1 MTTDSNEGLFVL
13 DEDGEVRPT
22 EYAHHV
28 LDEAVIG
35 HTANH
40 QREKEET
47 QEMSATNDDML
58 KETIKTAGLNEENA
72 KKAMLMFEA
81 MVIERLEALTEAI
94 EAKVI
99 GNLREEI
106 DAYITEEMAPYIDES
121 VDELRNLMRLAVA
134 TIGGQDAVAAFI
146 KRVAAL
152 ARAGTLSA
160 SSGDWAAAAPDDS
173 VSNSATIAGG
183 GVNLRKE
190 EVEEVEK
197 VHEIFDDVT
206 ADMSE
211 DDREQM
217 KVLSEDLVYGGDA
230 QRLRSQLT
238 SIKLRNFYD
247 AGVAAYSDAISRS
260 VRKA

>member
-22 EYAHHV
+22 EYARHV

-35 HTANH
+35 HTTNH

-72 KKAMLMFEA
+72 EKAMLMFEA
-81 MVIERLEALTEAI
+81 MVVERLETLTEAI

-106 DAYITEEMAPYIDES
+106 DAYITEEMSPYIDES
-121 VDELRNLMRLAVA
+121 VDEFRNLMRLAVA

-152 ARAGTLSA
+152 ARAGSLSS
-160 SSGDWAAAAPDDS
+160 SSGDWAVAAPDDS
-173 VSNSATIAGG
+173 ASNRATIAGG
-183 GVNLRKE
+183 GASRVRE
-190 EVEEVEK
+190 EVLDAAAVFDEVATGLNEEQVE
-197 VHEIFDDVT
+197 EFR
-206 ADMSE
+206 A
-211 DDREQM
+211 
-217 KVLSEDLVYGGDA
+217 LSEDVVYAGDA
-230 QRLRSQLT
+230 PRLRSTLT
-238 SIKLRNFYD
+238 SIRNHNFSD
-247 AGVAAYSDAISRS
+247 PAVARFADAISRTA
-260 VRKA
+260 RKG